1 MTPSG
6 AERSNKLTSQS
17 RFPILK
23 IRNFRYY
30 WGATIFS
37 LVGEHIENVIRSWV
51 IWELTGSVFW
61 LSSLIF
67 IHWIPHTLFSIPAGS
82 IADRVNRQ
90 RVMLW
95 AEVILTIAA
104 LGMFSMTYAGWL
116 NEYWLAA
123 LLVLHAIPGPLA
135 NPCRQLFLHDM
146 VGSDNLLAGVSLT
159 SSLRHA
165 TQSVGKPIGGFIL
178 ATVGPAL
185 GYLVNAIMFI
195 PMILVLRFVIRLSQS
210 RIPEE
215 RKQTPL
221 AQFTDGLK
229 YVGKDRSLLATI
241 CLAIAPSTFVG
252 NALVIYYLLYSEQ
265 VFHMGARGYT
275 LLLTAEGIG
284 ALVGVIFLV
293 WMSHI
298 AWKGKLLLLC
308 VFGYSG
314 FLIAFAFSRSFPL
327 SMLLLFF
334 FGMVQVGMTSAA
346 TTLLLTN
353 SPTARRGQVMGIY
366 NFGNLGLRVVNGP
379 FFWAAHTLALA
390 LVANP
395 VTGMAIAVSSGAI
408 IIGAL
413 GLGVVRFLPGMHHQ
427 E

>member
-165 TQSVGKPIGGFIL
+165 TQSVGKPTGQSGPASNRRRGSRTRIRKGSGCRSVLDGTSTVALWAVFHRYDEGSGGF
-178 ATVGPAL
+178 
-185 GYLVNAIMFI
+185 
-195 PMILVLRFVIRLSQS
+195 LSPP
-210 RIPEE
+210 R
-215 RKQTPL
+215 
-221 AQFTDGLK
+221 A
-229 YVGKDRSLLATI
+229 
-241 CLAIAPSTFVG
+241 
-252 NALVIYYLLYSEQ
+252 
-265 VFHMGARGYT
+265 
-275 LLLTAEGIG
+275 GI
-284 ALVGVIFLV
+284 
-293 WMSHI
+293 
-298 AWKGKLLLLC
+298 
-308 VFGYSG
+308 
-314 FLIAFAFSRSFPL
+314 
-327 SMLLLFF
+327 
-334 FGMVQVGMTSAA
+334 
-346 TTLLLTN
+346 
-353 SPTARRGQVMGIY
+353 
-366 NFGNLGLRVVNGP
+366 
-379 FFWAAHTLALA
+379 
-390 LVANP
+390 
-395 VTGMAIAVSSGAI
+395 
-408 IIGAL
+408 
-413 GLGVVRFLPGMHHQ
+413 
-427 E
+427 